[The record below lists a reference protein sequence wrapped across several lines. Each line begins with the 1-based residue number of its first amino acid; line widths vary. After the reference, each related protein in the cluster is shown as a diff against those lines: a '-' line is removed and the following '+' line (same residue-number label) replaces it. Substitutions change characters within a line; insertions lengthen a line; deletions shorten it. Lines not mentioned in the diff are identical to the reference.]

1 MTLKQINNIYDQ
13 GPPIIKLNI
22 FKKKGNIDLESANKD
37 TRVVFTICINLV
49 YFIYIL
55 STIHQI

>member
-37 TRVVFTICINLV
+37 TRVSQIVFAICMN
-49 YFIYIL
+49 
-55 STIHQI
+55 